1 MKFYKATVT
10 YCLVLAV
17 FITISLA
24 AEDDYIISEVDD
36 ETLLTLSIV
45 FLVVCGV
52 FFLISVVAA
61 IAIIRKAKS
70 SRRDSGY
77 YLEEQEERYQNQPYQ
92 SMYDGRAKSNGV
104 YETQPDQYESL
115 KLTDSSEW
123 IYQPVKT
130 NESNGHVNE
139 EAKTIPTTPSGTEKG
154 QKESKENEKHK
165 TLSSFQNPAYE
176 SSMPYGLDMKQ
187 GDITP
192 DSEDQDTAL

>member
-70 SRRDSGY
+70 SRRGAGY
-77 YLEEQEERYQNQPYQ
+77 YLEEQEEERYQTQPYQ
-92 SMYDGRAKSNGV
+92 SMYVGRAKSNGV

-139 EAKTIPTTPSGTEKG
+139 ESKTIPTSGTEKG

-192 DSEDQDTAL
+192 DSEDHDTAL